1 MIYDRNSVNYF
12 DAIKSLENLQRG
24 KIRTNFEKIKEAL
37 KELDNPHEK
46 FSSIHIAGTNGKGST
61 AAMVHSILTEAGY
74 KSGIYTSPHIL
85 DFSERIRV
93 SCKPIP
99 KRTVTGYVKKL
110 NSLFKKYKCTYF
122 EAATIISF
130 VYFYEQ
136 SVDIAVVETGMG
148 GTWDATSLV
157 NPIITVITDVG
168 LEHTRYLG
176 NTVKEIAA
184 EKGGIIKANTDC
196 IAVASNTEAV
206 NILKQI
212 AKSKKACYYTVYRY
226 ASAKPVK
233 MDIYGTSFSY
243 KQKNCSLQNL
253 FIPLTGLHQIKNAKA
268 AVFTV
273 NKLKEKGFLIND
285 KHIISGLR
293 NLNISG
299 RFEIIARRP
308 YVICDVGHN
317 PDAFQAIKKTII
329 KIFPSKKIYLIFGAK
344 SDKDFLSMIRIIKPV
359 CKEIAG
365 VRLNDKQSYDP
376 EILIPLFKKTKVRY
390 SYFDSCREGLK
401 FFLKN
406 TAKDDIIVSAGSH
419 LIVEETMKYF
429 QRL

>member
-1 MIYDRNSVNYF
+1 MNYF
-12 DAIKSLENLQRG
+12 DAIGFLENLQRG

-37 KELDNPHEK
+37 KELDNPHKK

-85 DFSERIRV
+85 DFTERIKV
-93 SCKPIP
+93 SRKPIP

-110 NSLFKKYKCTYF
+110 NLLFKKYKCTYF

-130 VYFYEQ
+130 VYFCEQ

-157 NPIITVITDVG
+157 NPIITVITDIG
-168 LEHTRYLG
+168 LEHTHYLG
-176 NTVKEIAA
+176 TTVKEIAA
-184 EKGGIIKANTDC
+184 EKGGIIKTNTDC
-196 IAVASNTEAV
+196 IAGVSNTEAV
-206 NILKQI
+206 NTLKQI
-212 AKSKKACYYTVYRY
+212 AKRKKAGYYTVSRY
-226 ASAKPVK
+226 AAVEPVK
-233 MDIYGTSFSY
+233 MDISGTSFDY
-243 KQKNCSLQNL
+243 RQKNCTLQNL
-253 FIPLTGLHQIKNAKA
+253 FIPLTGLHQVKNART

-273 NKLKEKGFLIND
+273 NKLKEKGFSIND
-285 KHIISGLR
+285 KHIISGLK

-308 YVICDVGHN
+308 YIICDVGHN
-317 PDAFQAIKKTII
+317 PDAFRTIKTTIKKL
-329 KIFPSKKIYLIFGAK
+329 FPSKRIFLIFGAK
-344 SDKDFLSMIRIIKPV
+344 NDKDCLSMIRIIKPV

-365 VRLNDKQSYDP
+365 VRLKDEQSFDP
-376 EILIPLFKKTKVRY
+376 EIFIPLFKKTKVQY
-390 SYFDSCREGLK
+390 SVFDSCEEGLK
-401 FFLKN
+401 FFMKN
-406 TAKDDIIVSAGSH
+406 TAKDDIIVTAGSH
-419 LIVEETMKYF
+419 LIVEETKKYF